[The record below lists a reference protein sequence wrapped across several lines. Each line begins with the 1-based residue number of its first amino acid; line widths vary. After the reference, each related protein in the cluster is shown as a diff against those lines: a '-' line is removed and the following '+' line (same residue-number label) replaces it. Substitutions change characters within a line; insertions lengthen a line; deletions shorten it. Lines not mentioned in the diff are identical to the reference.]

1 MEVLSMNRRIYISV
15 LALLLVLTTAVGSV
29 FAADAPLV
37 RVKDIARV
45 QGVRDNQLYGLGLV
59 IGLNGTGDSSSALAN
74 VQMVANMLER
84 FGITVSPDDLR
95 LRNVAAVMV
104 TAAIPASVRVGDA
117 IDVTVSSI
125 GDARSL
131 QGGFLLQTPLQAANG
146 EIYAAAQGP
155 LSIGGFVVRG
165 GSSSV
170 QQNHTTVA
178 RVPNGAIVE
187 QEIPHSHS
195 YGDEVQLVLN
205 EPDFSTAARLVETIN
220 QVFAENI
227 AKAYDQSTVGV
238 KIPAEYAD
246 NTVGMIALLEE
257 LPIRPDTKARVVINE
272 RTGTVVMGADVRI
285 ATVAVSHGNLNVRV
299 EADLQISQPPGF
311 VGDTVVGVDYN
322 IDVNEPEGGLMLLS
336 GGSSVED
343 LVNALNAIGA
353 NPRDIIAILQAIK
366 AAGALYGDLIIM

>member
-1 MEVLSMNRRIYISV
+1 MMYKRSQTAV
-15 LALLLVLTTAVGSV
+15 LAFLAVLIIAAGSV
-29 FAADAPLV
+29 FAAEAPLV

-45 QGVRDNQLYGLGLV
+45 HGVRDNQLYGLGLV
-59 IGLNGTGDSSSALAN
+59 VGLNGTGDSSGTLAN

-84 FGITVSPDDLR
+84 FGITVSADDMR

-104 TAAIPASVRVGDA
+104 TATIPASVRVGDT

-146 EIYAAAQGP
+146 QVYAAAQGP

-165 GSSSV
+165 GASSV

-178 RVPNGAIVE
+178 RIPNGAIVE

-195 YGDEVQLVLN
+195 YSDEIHLVLH
-205 EPDFSTAARLVETIN
+205 EPDFGTAARLVDTIN
-220 QVFAENI
+220 QVFTQNI
-227 AKAYDQSTVGV
+227 AQAYDQSTVAV
-238 KIPAEYAD
+238 KIPEEYAD
-246 NTVGMIALLEE
+246 NTVGLIALLEE

-285 ATVAVSHGNLNVRV
+285 ATVAVSHGNLSVRV
-299 EADLQISQPPGF
+299 DANPFVSQPTGF
-311 VGDTVVGVDYN
+311 VGETVVGVDYN
-322 IDVNEPEGGLMLLS
+322 IDVQEPEGGLMLLS
-336 GGSSVED
+336 GGSNVED
-343 LVNALNAIGA
+343 LVNALNAVGA
-353 NPRDIIAILQAIK
+353 SPRDIIAILQAIK